1 MIKNVKEGKVSM
13 ELIDR
18 AVGRIL
24 EQKFRLGLF
33 ENPYV
38 EAEYAVNVTHTKE
51 SQQVALN
58 VAREGIVLLKNEDHI
73 LPLRKDFKKIAIIGP
88 NAVDQTNQLGDYIAN
103 VVLQDVVS
111 VLDGVKASVSPG
123 SKVEYIK
130 GCEIIGM
137 NSMRFQRPGS
147 LLKMLTLLL

>member
-1 MIKNVKEGKVSM
+1 MSWRLKAGLDVGISFEDGYLMSMIENVKEGKVSM

-38 EAEYAVNVTHTKE
+38 DAEYAVNVTHTRE
-51 SQQVALN
+51 SQEVALK

-73 LPLRKDFKKIAIIGP
+73 LPLRKDIKKIAIIGP
-88 NAVDQTNQLGDYIAN
+88 NAA
-103 VVLQDVVS
+103 
-111 VLDGVKASVSPG
+111 
-123 SKVEYIK
+123 
-130 GCEIIGM
+130 
-137 NSMRFQRPGS
+137 
-147 LLKMLTLLL
+147 

>member
-130 GCEIIGM
+130 GCEIIGNELNEISKARKLAKNADLAM
-137 NSMRFQRPGS
+137 
-147 LLKMLTLLL
+147 